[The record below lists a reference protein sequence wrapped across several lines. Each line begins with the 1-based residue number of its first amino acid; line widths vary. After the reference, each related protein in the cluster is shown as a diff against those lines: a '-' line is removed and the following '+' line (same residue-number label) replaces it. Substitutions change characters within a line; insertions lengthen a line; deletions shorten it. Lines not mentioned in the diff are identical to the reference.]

1 MSDISTVS
9 MINSL
14 ILTKEANKKNWSS
27 GNLTYKL
34 IIDNQTNITYTN
46 LVITDI
52 LDTSVI
58 EFIDGSVKI
67 NDIYFNKDKYLFSN
81 NTLKINLDK
90 IFKKTKIT
98 ISFSVRKKYNEFFI
112 IKNKFK
118 VYYNDKI
125 EESNYVIVNSL
136 INRDSSTNN
145 YCGVPFW
152 RKRL

>member
-14 ILTKEANKKNWSS
+14 ILTEEANKKNLSS

-67 NDIYFNKDKYLFSN
+67 NDTYFNKDKYLFSN

-90 IFKKTKIT
+90 ISKKTKIT
-98 ISFSVRKKYNEFFI
+98 ISFSVRKNIMNF
-112 IKNKFK
+112 
-118 VYYNDKI
+118 
-125 EESNYVIVNSL
+125 L
-136 INRDSSTNN
+136 
-145 YCGVPFW
+145 
-152 RKRL
+152 L

>member
-1 MSDISTVS
+1 M
-9 MINSL
+9 
-14 ILTKEANKKNWSS
+14 
-27 GNLTYKL
+27 
-34 IIDNQTNITYTN
+34 
-46 LVITDI
+46 
-52 LDTSVI
+52 
-58 EFIDGSVKI
+58 
-67 NDIYFNKDKYLFSN
+67 FSN

-90 IFKKTKIT
+90 ISKKTKIT

-152 RKRL
+152 RKR